1 MKNATEKIF
10 VSILAFALCAILSV
24 TLLCGIKPA
33 FADTDEQTVYCIDGT
48 YSGTG
53 TQTSATYDIPCDN
66 YEIIDGAVHTK
77 PPSFGNGDSSMS
89 NTCGPLAGM
98 NIVTFFDRWC
108 TELVPNYDPGV
119 MFSSGY
125 QYWSDRYLS
134 QTKNAIRTLYD
145 LMNTGELGGTTS
157 VSFKNGL
164 KTYIENAGYNVST
177 SSFYSNP
184 TTVSLSKLK
193 TAINQNKV
201 GLIMC
206 ERFDYVSHIIISN
219 SDSLARIVKV
229 HYDAAH
235 IMMVTGYE
243 TVAFYKDGVTV
254 ATETFLRVSS
264 SFNTGETG
272 YVQLNDSY
280 LNIDEALI
288 YTIQ

>member
-10 VSILAFALCAILSV
+10 VSILTFALCAILSV
-24 TLLCGIKPA
+24 TILCGIKPA
-33 FADTDEQTVYCIDGT
+33 FADADEQTVYCIDGT

-53 TQTSATYDIPCDN
+53 TQTSATYDISCDN
-66 YEIIDGAVHTK
+66 YEIIDGAAHK
-77 PPSFGNGDSSMS
+77 MPPSFGNGDSSMS

-108 TELVPNYDPGV
+108 TELVPNYDPGI

-125 QYWSDRYLS
+125 QYWPDRYLN
-134 QTKNAIRTLYD
+134 QTKTCIRTLYE
-145 LMNTGELGGTTS
+145 LMEVAELGGTTS
-157 VSFKNGL
+157 ANFKSGL
-164 KTYIENAGYNVST
+164 RAYVENAGYNVST
-177 SSFYSNP
+177 SSFYSNS

-206 ERFDYVSHIIISN
+206 ERFDYVSNILISET
-219 SDSLARIVKV
+219 DSLARIVKV

-254 ATETFLRVSS
+254 ATETFLLVSS
-264 SFNTGETG
+264 GFSSGETG

>member
-53 TQTSATYDIPCDN
+53 TQTSASYDIPCDN
-66 YEIIDGAVHTK
+66 YEIIDGAAHLK
-77 PPSFGNGDSSMS
+77 PPSFGNGDTSMS

-134 QTKNAIRTLYD
+134 QTKACIRTLYD
-145 LMNTGELGGTTS
+145 LMGVAELGGTTS
-157 VSFKNGL
+157 ANFKNGL
-164 KTYIENAGYNVST
+164 KSYVEDAGYNVST
-177 SSFYSNP
+177 SSFYSTS

-206 ERFDYVSHIIISN
+206 ERFDYVSQIFILQTSEK
-219 SDSLARIVKV
+219 ARIVKV

-243 TVAFYKDGVTV
+243 TFAFYKDGVVV
-254 ATETFLRVSS
+254 ATETFLLVSS
-264 SFNTGETG
+264 GFNTGESG
-272 YVQLNDSY
+272 FVQLNDSY

>member
-24 TLLCGIKPA
+24 TILCGIKPA
-33 FADTDEQTVYCIDGT
+33 FADADEQTVYCIDGT

-53 TQTSATYDIPCDN
+53 TQTSATYDIPCDD
-66 YEIIDGAVHTK
+66 YQLIDWAKHLK
-77 PPSFGNGDSSMS
+77 PPSFGNGDSSLS
-89 NTCGPLAGM
+89 NTCGPLSGM

-108 TELVPNYDPGV
+108 TELIPNYDPGI

-134 QTKNAIRTLYD
+134 QTKNSIRTLYD
-145 LMNTGELGGTTS
+145 LMNTGALGGTTS
-157 VSFKNGL
+157 ANFKSGL
-164 KTYIENAGYNVST
+164 RTYVEDAGYNVST
-177 SSFYSNP
+177 SSFYSTS

-206 ERFDYVSHIIISN
+206 ERFDYVSQILVSPA
-219 SDSLARIVKV
+219 DSLARIVKV

-243 TVAFYKDGVTV
+243 TFAFYKNGVTV
-254 ATETFLRVSS
+254 ATETFLLVSS
-264 SFNTGETG
+264 GFNTGESG
-272 YVQLNDSY
+272 FVQLNDSY